1 MMSSAVESQSQPIRR
16 NQLTFGQGYSPG
28 IIGQIVTLHAK
39 TYSDWAGFGSAFE
52 TKVATELAQFTSRL
66 DRTGNAL
73 WHVSSDDHMLGS
85 IAIDG
90 EDLGGGRAHLRWFI
104 VAPAARGIGLGRQL
118 LDEALDFVDDQGF
131 QATQLW
137 TLKGLENARSVYERT
152 GFKLKSEYEGDQW
165 GTRIVEQTFI
175 REQPPLG

>member
-1 MMSSAVESQSQPIRR
+1 MSPASEEIQPIRR
-16 NQLTFGQGYSPG
+16 NQLTFSQGYSPG

-39 TYSDWAGFGSAFE
+39 IYSDWAGFGSAFE
-52 TKVATELAQFTSRL
+52 TKVATELSQFTSRL
-66 DRTGNAL
+66 DHPGNAL
-73 WHVSSDDHMLGS
+73 WHVNSDDHILGS

-90 EDLGGGRAHLRWFI
+90 EDLGDGIAHLRWFI
-104 VAPAARGIGLGRQL
+104 VAPVARRIGIGRKL
-118 LDEALDFVDDQGF
+118 LDEALDFVDGRGF

-137 TLKGLENARSVYERT
+137 TLKGLENARSLYERT

-175 REQPPLG
+175 RERHPLG